1 MTRDLVSISDLR
13 DGDVAALLD
22 RADVFAADVRGHLGR
37 RPGALLATLFLEPS
51 TRTRLSFEAAML
63 RLGGRVVTS
72 ADAKSS
78 SSSKGETLADT
89 VRMVDGYADV
99 IVLRHPTA
107 GAARLAADHAVR
119 PVVNGGDGGR
129 EHPTQTLVDL
139 FTLRRRFGRL
149 KGLFV
154 VLWGDLRY
162 GRTTHSLAEALLR
175 FGARVLLLSE
185 PGLEFPSGVLEHL
198 RHGGVETADVAVS
211 GASTFGV
218 APLHGVLLGRS
229 LGRPSVLRLDQE
241 RPDAIYVTR
250 VQAERL
256 PGGVGAV
263 RRLPTVDHRF
273 LAEPAF
279 AETAILHPLPRVG
292 EIAPEIDA
300 DPRALYFV
308 QAAAGVPV
316 RMALL
321 DAVLDEAS
329 SWGGPPDVVATADD
343 ARCRRPGCISGV
355 EAAPPLSSR
364 QGGRCGYCGET
375 FAVVSHTAH

>member
-13 DGDVAALLD
+13 DDDVVALLD
-22 RADVFAADVRGHLGR
+22 RADRFSADVRGHTGR

-99 IVLRHPTA
+99 IVLRHPSA
-107 GAARLAADHAVR
+107 GAARLAADLAAR

-149 KGLFV
+149 EGLFV
-154 VLWGDLRY
+154 VLWGDLRF

-185 PGLEFPSGVLEHL
+185 PGLEFPSGVLDHL
-198 RHGGVETADVAVS
+198 RHGGAETADVEVS
-211 GASTFGV
+211 GPPTFG
-218 APLHGVLLGRS
+218 ALPLRGVLLGRA
-229 LGRPSVLRLDQE
+229 LGRPTALNFDQE
-241 RPDAIYVTR
+241 RPNAIYVTR

-256 PGGVGAV
+256 PGGVGAA
-263 RRLPTVDHRF
+263 RRLPTVDRRF
-273 LAEPAF
+273 LAEAAF

-321 DAVLDEAS
+321 DAVLDDVGT
-329 SWGGPPDVVATADD
+329 WGGPPDVTATTDRS
-343 ARCRRPGCISGV
+343 RCERQGCISGA

-364 QGGRCGYCGET
+364 QGARCGYCGES
-375 FAVVSHTAH
+375 FARNPHVAD

>member
-1 MTRDLVSISDLR
+1 MTRDLVSISDL
-13 DGDVAALLD
+13 DDDEVVALLD
-22 RADVFAADVRGHLGR
+22 RASEFAAEIRAQAGR
-37 RPGALLATLFLEPS
+37 RRDAILATLFLEPS

-72 ADAKSS
+72 ADPKSS

-89 VRMVDGYADV
+89 VRMVDAYADV
-99 IVLRHPTA
+99 IVLRHPAA
-107 GAARLAADHAVR
+107 GAARLAADVADV
-119 PVVNGGDGGR
+119 PVVNAGDGGR

-139 FTLRRRFGRL
+139 FTLRRRFGRWRDL
-149 KGLFV
+149 LV

-175 FGARVLLLSE
+175 FGARVLLLAE
-185 PGLEFPSGVLEHL
+185 PGLEFPATTVAAL
-198 RHGGVETADVAVS
+198 RGHGFEAADLDVR
-211 GASTFGV
+211 GADDLFAGG
-218 APLHGVLLGRS
+218 ALRGVLLGRG
-229 LGRPSVLRLDQE
+229 LGAPTTLDLDRD

-256 PGGVGAV
+256 PGGVGAT
-263 RRLPTVDHRF
+263 RRLPTVDARF
-273 LAEPAF
+273 LARRAF

-292 EIAPEIDA
+292 EISPEIDS

-321 DAVLDEAS
+321 DAVLSPHSRARRSTS
-329 SWGGPPDVVATADD
+329 SVDPSGRRCGRAACITGG
-343 ARCRRPGCISGV
+343 
-355 EAAPPLSSR
+355 EAAPPRVGVDGAS
-364 QGGRCGYCGET
+364 CGYCGEP
-375 FAVVSHTAH
+375 FSGA